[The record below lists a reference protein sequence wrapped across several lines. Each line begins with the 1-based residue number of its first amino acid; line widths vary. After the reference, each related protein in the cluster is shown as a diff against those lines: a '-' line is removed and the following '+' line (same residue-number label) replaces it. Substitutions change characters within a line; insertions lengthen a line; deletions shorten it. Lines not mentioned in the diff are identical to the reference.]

1 MPPACPCCAK
11 ADAEYSRT
19 DSVSSEAL
27 KRFIRVIL
35 LYSISAYVRAIGHWL
50 GPLRA
55 KAPRLKPT
63 PKEIRIQCV
72 VGAACVS
79 ELQIHVAIRVGADPC
94 RISIILRY
102 VGASRSLLASF
113 EHSSVGRIAGAPG
126 LPHDFA
132 EHRLLAGRQNVVSRR
147 AHTDELPQVEIR
159 TALEVTVEAQ
169 RGVGS
174 DENL

>member
-27 KRFIRVIL
+27 KRFIRVIPPL
-35 LYSISAYVRAIGHWL
+35 LNSR
-50 GPLRA
+50 LRPCNRSLA
-55 KAPRLKPT
+55 WAPAGESSQIEAHPERD
-63 PKEIRIQCV
+63 RIQCV
-72 VGAACVS
+72 VDATGVS
-79 ELQIHVAIRVGADPC
+79 ELQIHVAIRVGTDPC

-102 VGASRSLLASF
+102 GGASSGLLASF

-132 EHRLLAGRQNVVSRR
+132 E
-147 AHTDELPQVEIR
+147 DC
-159 TALEVTVEAQ
+159 
-169 RGVGS
+169 
-174 DENL
+174 